1 MTVRT
6 NRTAAAPW
14 IRFLG
19 RRAMRFAGGALFL
32 VVASFALIHLIPGD
46 PVRASL
52 GPDARPEIVQQ
63 RRAELH
69 LDRSLPA
76 QFGYY
81 LRDLAHGDFGAS
93 IQTGAAVSTVI
104 SERLPNTAQLAA
116 VAIAF
121 VLLLSIPLGLV
132 AGAWTR
138 GGRRRGFELGFTVAT
153 GTVTAIP
160 EYLMGTLLVAVF
172 GLSLGVLPAAGKTG
186 WDSLVLPAL
195 ALSLAPACFL
205 ARVVRVE
212 TVNVLDREYMT
223 TARSKHLP
231 TRILYLRHAVPNV
244 LTGALTIAGIVFGAL
259 LGGSVIVENVFNW
272 PGIGT
277 AVVGAIL
284 TKDYPIVQ
292 ACVLVLGLMIL
303 VVSTLV
309 DVALVLL
316 NPRLKTLRG
325 T

>member
-1 MTVRT
+1 MPARA
-6 NRTAAAPW
+6 NLTAAMPW

-19 RRAMRFAGGALFL
+19 WRAARFAAGAAFL
-32 VVASFALIHLIPGD
+32 VVIAFAMIQVIPGD

-52 GPDARPEIVQQ
+52 GTDAQPQVVEL
-63 RRAELH
+63 RRHELH
-69 LDRSLPA
+69 LDRSLPV

-81 LRDLAHGDFGAS
+81 VRDLAHGDFGSS
-93 IQTGAAVSTVI
+93 IQTGESVSTVI
-104 SERLPNTAQLAA
+104 RERLPNTAELAG

-121 VLLLSIPLGLV
+121 ALLLGIPLGLLV
-132 AGAWTR
+132 GAWTR
-138 GGRRRGFELGFTVAT
+138 SGRRRGTELTFALGT

-172 GLSLGVLPAAGKTG
+172 GLSLGVLPAAGKAG
-186 WDSLVLPAL
+186 PDSFVLPAL
-195 ALSLAPACFL
+195 ALALPPACFL
-205 ARVVRVE
+205 ARIVRLE
-212 TVNVLDREYMT
+212 TVSVLGREYMT
-223 TARSKHLP
+223 TARSKQLP
-231 TRILYLRHAVPNV
+231 TRILYLRHAVPNIM
-244 LTGALTIAGIVFGAL
+244 TGALTIAGLVFGAL

-303 VVSTLV
+303 AVSTLV

-316 NPRLKTLRG
+316 NPRLASLTG
-325 T
+325 S